1 MAGPVGPMWFDPAP
15 PGYPWSMLM
24 VPVNITTKA
33 QAELLVDKIKEVGNH
48 RMKTGNHYD
57 ALWKYNHALVL
68 CRDHK
73 LAGQRVSVISSNCAQ
88 ACLQLKYYLDAFSHA
103 SDAINSDP
111 ASPILYKAFY
121 RRAEASRLVYQD
133 MARRGDPL
141 VRFPGTARALDD
153 SIRDYCGCFCLR
165 NTHTKSICEAIILAV
180 DNSIP
185 LQFVF
190 VDGDVNC
197 GAPTKVLQELLERQ
211 DTKHAHL
218 HFLLHKIPFQA
229 HNRCHF
235 DCSSIQFSVVCK
247 KSLGRKLLTTLLS
260 YGMPILPQD
269 VARAVELLPDT
280 KSGTLDVIAANC
292 KGLPSE
298 SLSLAYVAA
307 ERSKKPQLLECLKK
321 RGAAPPVP
329 PQEKVCKFKSEGN
342 AYYRSGE
349 YQEALARYY
358 RALPLCQQHKLEEEE
373 SRIRGN
379 CAQACLLLELYR
391 DAFDHANECLRLDPE
406 SAKGYYRRAEALKR
420 MLENPDWSTRVPD
433 GKTFSDVVED
443 YFQSHRKAEN
453 VKLIYQAIVVATN
466 HDCTKSLPN
475 LTDDEVASG
484 LATRILVELVQRK
497 DSQQKHFSALFF
509 TLLPPERFETGID
522 LSSLRVTYLL
532 QEKSITS
539 SKLIQRL
546 ITLGMRVNESDVA
559 SAVQILRE
567 QNHKK
572 VLQLLAK
579 ECARTRKSTFT
590 SACQEAIK
598 AKKLEFVSCLIEN
611 GGAPDVEDLKDLTGW
626 PRANVHPVIDGY
638 MQENAR
644 PRKSRAP
651 ERSEEPEKREEPP
664 PGLPDRASALITAN
678 HSHSIG
684 EALRNGGKPSV
695 AERKFQEALAVCVLY
710 NFKEELNEVCYSLAQ
725 LYLQSYKRYDTAYD
739 YCTKGLSEYPTAKVC
754 IHIGYHE
761 NFNAAI

>member
-1 MAGPVGPMWFDPAP
+1 
-15 PGYPWSMLM
+15 
-24 VPVNITTKA
+24 
-33 QAELLVDKIKEVGNH
+33 VDKIKEVGNH

-121 RRAEASRLVYQD
+121 RRAEASRLLYQD
-133 MARRGDPL
+133 MERRGNPL

-664 PGLPDRASALITAN
+664 PGLPDRASALVIIT
-678 HSHSIG
+678 
-684 EALRNGGKPSV
+684 
-695 AERKFQEALAVCVLY
+695 
-710 NFKEELNEVCYSLAQ
+710 
-725 LYLQSYKRYDTAYD
+725 
-739 YCTKGLSEYPTAKVC
+739 YP
-754 IHIGYHE
+754 
-761 NFNAAI
+761 